1 MESSLYVSGCRSF
14 LGEIHDIGD
23 LELDQQTR
31 DALKGKNLEKYSDM
45 QDYSLPGL
53 ATATI
58 RKTLEAAE
66 TPPSAVDAVVLCT
79 SSYWYHDQ
87 LTPQALGLAFCEAG
101 LAHADIVMTSI
112 MGCHNAVTGF
122 RVARNLMKS
131 EDKKNVIVVT
141 ADILNRDGT
150 RLSDGLTL
158 LGDGAA
164 SCLIS
169 VEKRHTYRLIDVM
182 LHDNHRLYRYS
193 NTGPTA
199 QLFYIEWLRSAAK
212 VSKELLAR
220 NGMEVNDLKAV
231 IPNNYSAE
239 ISQRIAD
246 ALETDIRRLVPFNP
260 TSGHV
265 WSSDVFIGLEKLDTH
280 FDIDDGDRIM
290 MLGTGQQNFGAILLE
305 KVGS

>member
-1 MESSLYVSGCRSF
+1 MEPALYVSGCRSF
-14 LGEIHDIGD
+14 LGEIHDIG
-23 LELDQQTR
+23 ELALDAQTR
-31 DALKGKNLEKYSDM
+31 DALKQKNLRKYSDM
-45 QDYSLPGL
+45 QDYSVPTL
-53 ATATI
+53 AIAAI
-58 RKTLEAAE
+58 RKTLAAAE
-66 TPPSAVDAVVLCT
+66 IPPGAVDAVVLCT

-87 LTPQALGLAFCEAG
+87 LTPQAIGLAFCEAD
-101 LAHADIVMTSI
+101 LAHSDIVMTSV

-122 RVARNLMKS
+122 RIARNLIRS
-131 EDKKNVIVVT
+131 EDVENVIVVT

-169 VEKRHTYRLIDVM
+169 AGRRGEYRLLDVM
-182 LHDNHRLYRYS
+182 LHDNHRLHRYS

-220 NGMEVNDLKAV
+220 NGMGVRDLKVV

-246 ALETDIRRLVPFNP
+246 AMEIDAGRLIPFNP

-265 WSSDVFIGLEKLDTH
+265 WSSDVFIGLERVDRH
-280 FDIDDGDRIM
+280 FDVDDGDRIM

-305 KVGS
+305 KVRS